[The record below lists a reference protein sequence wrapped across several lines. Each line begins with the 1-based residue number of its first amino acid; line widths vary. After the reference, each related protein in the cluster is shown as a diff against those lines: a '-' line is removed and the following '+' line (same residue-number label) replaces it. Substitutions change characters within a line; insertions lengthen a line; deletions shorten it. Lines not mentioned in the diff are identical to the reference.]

1 MTILFYIGAVLAVI
15 STVAAVTR
23 LRIVHA
29 VLWLNASF
37 LSAALVFYSL
47 GSPFAAMLEIMT
59 YAGAVMVLFTFAIML
74 VGPGPDAALQERQW
88 QPWPS
93 WIGPSATGILL
104 LAVFI
109 FAITKGVPGKTAGT
123 SVGPVAVGASL
134 FSTYLLGVE
143 LASALLLAALIG
155 AFYIG
160 RRNDSSDEKGDMQ

>member
-23 LRIVHA
+23 LRIFHA

-37 LSAALVFYSL
+37 LSVSLVFYSL
-47 GSPFAAMLEIMT
+47 GAPFAAMLEIMT

-74 VGPGPDAALQERQW
+74 VGPGPDADLQERQW
-88 QPWPS
+88 QPGPS
-93 WIGPSATGILL
+93 WIGPSAISILL
-104 LAVFI
+104 LAGFI
-109 FAITKGVPGKTAGT
+109 FAIFKGGAGKTAGT

-134 FSTYLLGVE
+134 FSTYMLGVE
-143 LASALLLAALIG
+143 LASLLLLAALIG

-160 RRNDSSDEKGDMQ
+160 RRNDAPDEKGDGQ